1 VTLFR
6 LTPEARADLYEI
18 WSYIAAD
25 NERAANR
32 VEAEIYK
39 ACAFIAGGPLR
50 GQLRRDLTE
59 KPLRF
64 WTVQRYPNYIVVY
77 DPASSPVQIVRILH
91 GMRDVKRILGEP

>member
-6 LTPEARADLYEI
+6 FTPEAKADLYEI

-32 VEAEIYK
+32 VEGEIYK
-39 ACAFIAGGPLR
+39 ACAFIARGPLR
-50 GQLRRDLTE
+50 GQVRRDLTE
-59 KPLRF
+59 RPLRF
-64 WTVQRYPNYIVVY
+64 WTIQRYPNYIVVY

-91 GMRDVKRILGEP
+91 GMREVKRILGEL